1 MRVSDTYVCSVCR
14 ETTERS
20 YGVRF
25 ILLTCPNCGRNGR
38 HVHASLVPLLDAVPE
53 AERSDD
59 WEERPLDERLLE
71 ALEQGHISLGDTT
84 V

>member
-1 MRVSDTYVCSVCR
+1 VSDTYVCSVCH

-25 ILLTCPNCGRNGR
+25 IVLTCPACGRHGR
-38 HVHASLVPLLDAVPE
+38 HVHASLVSLLDRVPE
-53 AERSDD
+53 SERGDD
-59 WEERPLDERLLE
+59 WDDRPLDERLLE
-71 ALEQGHISLGDTT
+71 ALEAGHISLGETA